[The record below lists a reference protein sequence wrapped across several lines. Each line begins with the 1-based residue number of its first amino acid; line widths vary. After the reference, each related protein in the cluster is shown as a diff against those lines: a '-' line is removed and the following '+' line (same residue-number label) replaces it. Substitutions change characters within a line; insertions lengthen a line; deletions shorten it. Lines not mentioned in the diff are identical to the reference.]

1 MTRQTFPQNP
11 ACEEK
16 ATDTAEPAFSSTLL
30 WLFSF
35 AIQNKWSLFQVSHA
49 MTLSVQDYQ

>member
-1 MTRQTFPQNP
+1 MTHQTFPQNP

-49 MTLSVQDYQ
+49 MILSVQDYQ